1 MSEGGPTIK
10 RNDIW
15 ILDLGIEGQRK
26 NMVVNGKV
34 ADGTFIPLPTEI

>member
-1 MSEGGPTIK
+1 MNEGGPTIK
-10 RNDIW
+10 SNDIW

-34 ADGTFIPLPTEI
+34 THGTFILLPKEI